1 MPPGAT
7 QFVYIASVVVIL
19 HVLPRAVAANHP
31 ENSFSKAL
39 MAIFG

>member
-7 QFVYIASVVVIL
+7 QFVYVASVVVIL
-19 HVLPRAVAANHP
+19 HVLPRAFAANHP
-31 ENSFSKAL
+31 DMAFSKAL